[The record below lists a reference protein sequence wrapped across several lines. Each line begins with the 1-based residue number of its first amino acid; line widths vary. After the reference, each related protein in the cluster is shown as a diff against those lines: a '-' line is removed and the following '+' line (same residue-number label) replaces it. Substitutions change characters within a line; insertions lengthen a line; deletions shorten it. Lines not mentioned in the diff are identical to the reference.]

1 MAVFAFNF
9 ATFAFGFCW
18 SILGVKSLEAD
29 TGMRLAETD
38 VDVNLGV
45 FRIGGALVVDLIVGF
60 ECAGAA

>member
-18 SILGVKSLEAD
+18 SILGVKSVEAD

-38 VDVNLGV
+38 VDLDLGV
-45 FRIGGALVVDLIVGF
+45 LRIGGALIVDLVVGLKR
-60 ECAGAA
+60 ARAA

>member
-18 SILGVKSLEAD
+18 SILGVKSVEAD

-38 VDVNLGV
+38 VDIDLGV
-45 FRIGGALVVDLIVGF
+45 VRIGGALIVDLVVGF
-60 ECAGAA
+60 ECACAA

>member
-18 SILGVKSLEAD
+18 SILGVKSVEAD

-38 VDVNLGV
+38 ADVDLGV
-45 FRIGGALVVDLIVGF
+45 VRIGGALIVDLVVGF
-60 ECAGAA
+60 ECACAA